1 MARNNDFSVMLSSI
15 LLIIAF
21 FTILLTTGDP
31 STGGVILDKPSL
43 SELDRDDISIC
54 QSVGGKPYVIG
65 SQEKANGVEIRC
77 NLSEYDNQLL

>member
-31 STGGVILDKPSL
+31 SGGVILDKPSL

-54 QSVGGKPYVIG
+54 QGVGGKAYIIG
-65 SQEKANGVEIRC
+65 NQETANGVEIRC
-77 NLSEYDNQLL
+77 DLSEYDNQLL